1 MRTSN
6 ILVPI
11 AAAGIVAASPLD
23 FQERA
28 VNTCTIKSIQSVVT
42 QLNPSVATPYC
53 QSLLK
58 VSTKTVNKT
67 IKPSTPSKIYKTA
80 STTKTVTSTQYVE
93 RSLKNRQRSRISKSD
108 QR

>member
-1 MRTSN
+1 MRASN

-11 AAAGIVAASPLD
+11 AAASLVAGSPLG

-28 VNTCTIKSIQSVVT
+28 VDTCTIRSIQTVVNN
-42 QLNPSVATPYC
+42 LSPSVATPYC

-67 IKPSTPSKIYKTA
+67 VKAATPSKVIVTA
-80 STTKTVTSTQYVE
+80 TVSKTVTSTAYVNIASWE
-93 RSLKNRQRSRISKSD
+93 RD
-108 QR
+108 QIN